1 MRPFAH
7 VGMGEPRQ
15 CAICGQPATVHVSH
29 IAQGKMTQVH
39 YCEACSQGKG
49 ATDPAVFKL
58 VDVLSA
64 QSAPPSLVCP
74 SCGFSDVDLRKR
86 GRLGC
91 PACWEVFGEALG
103 GLLAKVQH
111 EAVHHGRSPASAV
124 SDPSATRARI
134 ESLRRE
140 LEAAA
145 RAEDFEAAARLR
157 DEIGRLES
165 SLNPS

>member
-1 MRPFAH
+1 
-7 VGMGEPRQ
+7 
-15 CAICGQPATVHVSH
+15 
-29 IAQGKMTQVH
+29 MTQVH

-64 QSAPPSLVCP
+64 QSPPPSLVCP
-74 SCGFSDVDLRKR
+74 SCGFSDVDFRKR

-91 PACWEVFGEALG
+91 PVCWEVFGDALG

-111 EAVHHGRSPASAV
+111 EPVHHGRSPADAAA
-124 SDPSATRARI
+124 DPAATRARI

-157 DEIGRLES
+157 DEIGRLEA
-165 SLNPS
+165 SLKPS

>member
-1 MRPFAH
+1 
-7 VGMGEPRQ
+7 MGESRQ

-64 QSAPPSLVCP
+64 QSASPSLLCP
-74 SCGFSDVDLRKR
+74 SCGFSDVDFRKR

-91 PACWEVFGEALG
+91 PVCWEVFGDALG

-111 EAVHHGRSPASAV
+111 EPVHHGRSPAGSAA
-124 SDPSATRARI
+124 DPAALRARI

-140 LEAAA
+140 LDAAA

-165 SLNPS
+165 SLKPS

>member
-1 MRPFAH
+1 
-7 VGMGEPRQ
+7 
-15 CAICGQPATVHVSH
+15 
-29 IAQGKMTQVH
+29 MTQVH

-58 VDVLSA
+58 ADVLSA

-74 SCGFSDVDLRKR
+74 SCGFSDVDFRKR

-91 PACWEVFGEALG
+91 PVCWEVFGAALG

-111 EAVHHGRSPASAV
+111 EPLHHGRSPVAV
-124 SDPSATRARI
+124 DADPAATRARI

-140 LEAAA
+140 LDAAA

-157 DEIGRLES
+157 DEIGRLEA
-165 SLNPS
+165 SLKPS

>member
-1 MRPFAH
+1 
-7 VGMGEPRQ
+7 MGDSRE

-29 IAQGKMTQVH
+29 IADGKVTQVH

-58 VDVLSA
+58 AEVLSA
-64 QSAPPSLVCP
+64 QAVAPTLTCP
-74 SCGFSDVDLRKR
+74 ACGFTDADFRKR

-91 PACWEVFGEALG
+91 PSCWSVFGDALG
-103 GLLAKVQH
+103 GLLTKVQH
-111 EAVHHGRSPASAV
+111 ETVHHGRAPAGAPVDAASV
-124 SDPSATRARI
+124 RARI

-157 DEIGRLES
+157 DEIARLEA